1 MIQAGEGK
9 GLTWAK
15 IMGMERQEW
24 VRTRVGRFPTVSRKM
39 VGERKMSKSY
49 VIQVIFSFQIFL
61 LGTRKRQKSKKRKRG
76 WDSGRKVSPY
86 ANVTGEMEPAHNF
99 LLLCYVKK
107 HFQLKGIILKHGCEI
122 NEHIRPCCPQGLSR
136 MFSLDSSLGL
146 SLPAFCNPS
155 KNLCFGHSGI
165 CNKKKK
171 QNPLLIEKMSPN
183 LHGWQVLEMVEQM
196 SFWST
201 QSQICTLGSTL
212 VPAQCCCPGRNILD
226 IQQGGSM
233 PLLPVFSSAEYE
245 PRWVAV
251 HWHLGGS

>member
-24 VRTRVGRFPTVSRKM
+24 VRTRVGRFPTVSCKM

-122 NEHIRPCCPQGLSR
+122 NEHMRPCCPQGLSR

-183 LHGWQVLEMVEQM
+183 LHGWQVLEMVEQK
-196 SFWST
+196 SF
-201 QSQICTLGSTL
+201 
-212 VPAQCCCPGRNILD
+212 
-226 IQQGGSM
+226 
-233 PLLPVFSSAEYE
+233 
-245 PRWVAV
+245 
-251 HWHLGGS
+251 